1 MSTPQLAIE
10 EAERAQRLGW
20 ITGGQIRPRPAA
32 VERRLRLTILD
43 RYLLTELAAP
53 ACFAMAAF
61 TLFLLVNSF
70 FLAADYIINKGVPFN
85 LVARYIVLQLPG
97 FMYLI
102 LPFAAL
108 FGILLGIGRLA
119 GDNEIT
125 AMRTHGISLKRI
137 AIAAFAGGTL
147 LTLLAFFINE
157 AVAPRSYRKAQELFR
172 QIAYHS
178 SQPIIQ
184 PYQFIRTED
193 GRHVLFVES
202 VDSASGAMRNIELFT
217 IGAGFW
223 PESLTARSGRQ
234 ENGRIVLEDGIQTEY
249 GPDGLV
255 IKQQHFKTL
264 EFPLGDT
271 NLLYSGAQSPFE
283 MNSRDLSKQI
293 RMMKLGGADV
303 TQLEMTL
310 NQKFA
315 MPVACLVGVLVA
327 LPLSIR
333 FGRRGRGVAAMLAV
347 VVLFVYY
354 LIMAAT
360 NALGKNGAIPPAL
373 AAWLPNLVV
382 GGTGLGLL
390 FFEER

>member
-1 MSTPQLAIE
+1 MSVTSQGIPAE
-10 EAERAQRLGW
+10 HAERLDW
-20 ITGGQIRPRPAA
+20 ISGGKARPAA
-32 VERRLRLTILD
+32 AERRRFRITILD
-43 RYLLTELAAP
+43 RYLITELALP
-53 ACFAMAAF
+53 AAFAMAAY
-61 TLFLLVNSF
+61 TLFLLINAF
-70 FLAADYIINKGVPFN
+70 FLAADYIIGKGVPFS

-102 LPFAAL
+102 LPFTAL
-108 FGILLGIGRLA
+108 FGILLGFGRLA

-137 AIAAFAGGTL
+137 AAACYAGGAA
-147 LTLLAFFINE
+147 LTVLAFIINE
-157 AVAPRSYRKAQELFR
+157 GIAPRAYHKAQEMFR

-178 SQPIIQ
+178 SQPIVQ

-202 VDSASGAMRNIELFT
+202 IDARTGVMHNVELFT
-217 IGAGFW
+217 IGSGEW
-223 PESLTARSGRQ
+223 PESLTARTGQ
-234 ENGRIVLEDGIQTEY
+234 QQNGRIVLLDGVHTQY

-255 IKQQHFKTL
+255 SKQERFKTL

-271 NLLYSGAQSPFE
+271 NLLYAGAQSPFE

-293 RMMKLGGADV
+293 RTMKIGGADV

-310 NQKFA
+310 NQKYA
-315 MPVACLVGVLVA
+315 MPLASLVSVIIA

-333 FGRRGRGVAAMLAV
+333 FGRRGRGVGAMLAV
-347 VVLFVYY
+347 VMLLVYY

-360 NALGKNGAIPPAL
+360 NALGKNGAIPVTL
-373 AAWLPNLVV
+373 AAWLPNLII
-382 GGTGLGLL
+382 GGGGLGLL
-390 FFEER
+390 YLEER